1 VEDRRNF
8 ATGVQRALSQHS
20 DPLIEELTDL
30 LRRAKEQQRALDVVL
45 SNAEALA
52 KRIAASS
59 AEAMKRKPE

>member
-1 VEDRRNF
+1 VDDRRNF
-8 ATGVQRALSQHS
+8 ATGVQRHLSKHP
-20 DPLIEELTDL
+20 DALIEELAEL

-52 KRIAASS
+52 KRIMASS